1 MTVDDIKILIAAGLV
16 HEAEVK
22 VTCTKKLS
30 NIYAIGFIIDYGE
43 EV

>member
-1 MTVDDIKILIAAGLV
+1 MTINDIKALMAADEWRTL
-16 HEAEVK
+16 EFK